1 MRGPAVDS
9 GNRTMD
15 RGRYSIRAFTESD
28 YPAVARI
35 NSAILPEFPET
46 AEDARRWSDV
56 VTKDPGR
63 LMRKLI
69 VEEAGSGSVVG
80 WGQVAHTL
88 FNFHPDKY
96 NVRVAVDA
104 AHRRKGIGQELY
116 RLLETDAVERKAVSL
131 WASAREDDPSSIRFL
146 DRRGFVTTHKI
157 WSSRLNLIDLD
168 LSNFPDGSKAM
179 SDSGIRISTLAAEGA
194 DRPEVQRRLYEL
206 SRITSEDVPRQGEY
220 EPVSF
225 EDFYAI
231 DIGGSNAIP
240 DALFLACFG
249 DKYVAWSSLQLL
261 RGLPDTLDIGFT
273 GTLPEFRG
281 RGIAS
286 ELKRRAVVYAR
297 DHGYRYMVTGNDSL
311 NPKIWAINERLGFQ
325 KQMVMVQAEK
335 TLRRTE
341 S

>member
-1 MRGPAVDS
+1 MIKARPDRKPYGLPSSTGVCKPVYTHTGTGDLRGPAVDS

-15 RGRYSIRAFTESD
+15 RGQYSIRAFTESD

-146 DRRGFVTTHKI
+146 DRRGFVTTH
-157 WSSRLNLIDLD
+157 DLVFAPEPYRPGP
-168 LSNFPDGSKAM
+168 LEFPRRVQ
-179 SDSGIRISTLAAEGA
+179 SDVR
-194 DRPEVQRRLYEL
+194 
-206 SRITSEDVPRQGEY
+206 
-220 EPVSF
+220 
-225 EDFYAI
+225 
-231 DIGGSNAIP
+231 
-240 DALFLACFG
+240 FG
-249 DKYVAWSSLQLL
+249 D
-261 RGLPDTLDIGFT
+261 PDIH
-273 GTLPEFRG
+273 PRC
-281 RGIAS
+281 
-286 ELKRRAVVYAR
+286 
-297 DHGYRYMVTGNDSL
+297 
-311 NPKIWAINERLGFQ
+311 
-325 KQMVMVQAEK
+325 
-335 TLRRTE
+335 
-341 S
+341 